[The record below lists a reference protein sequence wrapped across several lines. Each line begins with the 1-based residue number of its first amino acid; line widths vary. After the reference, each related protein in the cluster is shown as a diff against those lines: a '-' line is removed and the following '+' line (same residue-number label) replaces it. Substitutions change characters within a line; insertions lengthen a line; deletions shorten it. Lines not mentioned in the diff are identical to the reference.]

1 MKSVKAIIGEQPIFQ
16 RKLNKK
22 GKPVGKPAL
31 TGYTLDFSTALN
43 ASAAANRANFEIA
56 TLTTKRVKKTVKRI
70 LHPIQ
75 NFTVSYSPTDHSVTL
90 KLAGKQ
96 TFPTGGEIMV
106 LPGVTSASGGTLE
119 GTTVFNIAKGG
130 KKID

>member
-1 MKSVKAIIGEQPIFQ
+1 VTIIGEQPIFQ

-31 TGYTLDFSTALN
+31 TGYRLDFSTALN
-43 ASAAANRANFEIA
+43 ASAAANRANYEIA

-70 LHPIQ
+70 LHPIP

>member
-1 MKSVKAIIGEQPIFQ
+1 MTIIGEQPIFQ
-16 RKLNKK
+16 RKFNKK

-31 TGYTLDFSTALN
+31 TGYTLDFNTALN

-56 TLTTKRVKKTVKRI
+56 TLTTKRVKKTVERI
-70 LHPIQ
+70 LHPIA

-90 KLAGKQ
+90 KFAGKQ

-106 LPGVTSASGGTLE
+106 LPGVTNASGGTLE

-130 KKID
+130 RKID